1 MRKKITP
8 VAFLYTAILLA
19 GCVNTFGQNSNTD
32 LSNKRVT
39 LQMSHRPLYSVFAR
53 LINKYDI
60 AIGFEESSLDRTHR
74 RYYFETNIPTD
85 ELKAEYSGDKAMVG
99 SMPPFSENL
108 ISVDFKDAKLSEVL
122 DCIVKQMAN
131 YKWEIN
137 DQVVN
142 ITPVNGRDLRLKEL
156 LERKISNFY
165 LPAGEE
171 VSAIQAQ
178 LMLYQRE
185 FKSFLDENHL
195 EANTARPGSVFLDRR
210 LPVSM
215 QFRNLTFQEL
225 LNAITRTKRGG
236 WILQIKE
243 ERDGSGREYVEI
255 LI

>member
-1 MRKKITP
+1 MRQHFWSKFDHRLIKQEGDP
-8 VAFLYTAILLA
+8 SNVPSTA
-19 GCVNTFGQNSNTD
+19 VFGI
-32 LSNKRVT
+32 
-39 LQMSHRPLYSVFAR
+39 AR

-85 ELKAEYSGDKAMVG
+85 ELKAEYSGDKVMVG

-156 LERKISNFY
+156 LERQNFEL
-165 LPAGEE
+165 LPAC
-171 VSAIQAQ
+171 
-178 LMLYQRE
+178 R
-185 FKSFLDENHL
+185 
-195 EANTARPGSVFLDRR
+195 RGSLRHSSSVD
-210 LPVSM
+210 VIS
-215 QFRNLTFQEL
+215 
-225 LNAITRTKRGG
+225 
-236 WILQIKE
+236 
-243 ERDGSGREYVEI
+243 ERVQVISG
-255 LI
+255 